1 MNIYNMESDAC
12 ISSRL
17 LQNAS
22 DAIHN
27 DTSIISIT
35 HTIY

>member
-1 MNIYNMESDAC
+1 MNIYNMESD
-12 ISSRL
+12 SSRL
-17 LQNAS
+17 LKNAS
-22 DAIHN
+22 DVIHN